1 MVPNNV
7 YVPIFTSF
15 VGKKEKKTNCDYFL
29 FGLSKKRVTSTSQL
43 EIRRIKL
50 VTFAR
55 QVSNLSHGSSNPES
69 TIEVGL
75 SKYAVVKS
83 ESAIV

>member
-29 FGLSKKRVTSTSQL
+29 FGLSKKRVTSTSVSYTHL
-43 EIRRIKL
+43 DVYK
-50 VTFAR
+50 R
-55 QVSNLSHGSSNPES
+55 QD
-69 TIEVGL
+69 
-75 SKYAVVKS
+75 
-83 ESAIV
+83 